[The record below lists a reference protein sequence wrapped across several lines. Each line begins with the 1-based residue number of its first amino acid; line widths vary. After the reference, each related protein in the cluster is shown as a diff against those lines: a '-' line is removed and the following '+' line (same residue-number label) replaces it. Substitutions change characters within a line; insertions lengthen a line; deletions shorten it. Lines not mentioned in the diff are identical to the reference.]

1 MQIKDYKTL
10 PVGKYKEILTISK
23 DQSLEEID
31 KQVKI
36 ISVLNDMTEDQILE
50 LPLQEYH
57 KLSSSC
63 SFLGKPS
70 TEDHTRIADSYQYG
84 DLTLIPTKDIDKM
97 TTAQYVDFQTFSKDP
112 ERYLEQ
118 ILSCFLIPKGCKY
131 NQEYDIKEVQ
141 ELIRDEMSVSDALSL
156 LAFFFS
162 RLHSSILNFLNSCI
176 SEANQIQ
183 DKEKREEILERIH
196 QQMTLLRNGG
206 GSQM

>member
-1 MQIKDYKTL
+1 MQIKDFNTL
-10 PVGKYKEILTISK
+10 PVGKYKEILKISK

-31 KQVKI
+31 KQIKI
-36 ISVLNDMTEDQILE
+36 LSVLNDMTEDQILN
-50 LPLQEYH
+50 LPLPEYH
-57 KLSSSC
+57 KLSAASA
-63 SFLGKPS
+63 FLGMPS
-70 TEDHTRIADSYQYG
+70 PEDHTRIADSYMYG
-84 DLTLIPTKDIDKM
+84 ELTLIPTKDIEKM

-112 ERYLEQ
+112 ERYLEH

-141 ELIRDEMSVSDALSL
+141 ELIREEMSVSDALSL
-156 LAFFFS
+156 MAFFFS
-162 RLHSSILNFLNSCI
+162 RLHSSILNFLNSCM

-183 DKEKREEILERIH
+183 DKQRREEILEKIQ